1 MNSQAWTF
9 SAPPTLANHFHTQEK
24 EKEPMM
30 NDTCGPTLPEPF
42 AFYDPDSSCLRTS
55 QATFLLDS
63 MKSSVTLPK
72 WGSMRSGALYERPT
86 LVRPT
91 SELDCSLLP
100 TPAVNDMGTAYTPEE
115 WDEWT
120 DKMRAKHG
128 NENGHGKSLS
138 VEAQR
143 LCSPR
148 PEVRTERPET

>member
-1 MNSQAWTF
+1 MKR
-9 SAPPTLANHFHTQEK
+9 ANHFHTLEK
-24 EKEPMM
+24 EKELMM
-30 NDTCGPTLPEPF
+30 TDTFGPTLPEPF
-42 AFYDPDSSCLRTS
+42 AFYDHDSSSWRTS

-63 MKSSVTLPK
+63 IPSSLTLPK

-91 SELDCSLLP
+91 SEPDYSLLP

-128 NENGHGKSLS
+128 NGNGHGKSLS
-138 VEAQR
+138 VEAR
-143 LCSPR
+143 RFSR
-148 PEVRTERPET
+148 RTA